1 MSYIHDALKR
11 AQQERDTLY
20 EGYGTIIG
28 ASAKSGSRR
37 YVKTVAVLSVMTVLI
52 LAAAVMVRY
61 DLNRFE
67 TSTAEGPLA
76 SAMAASGESGESA
89 DLLYGKALAH
99 HEQGNLAEAA
109 RIYRRIL
116 DGDPS
121 YRFAANNLGVIYLA
135 RSDREKA
142 KTLFIEA
149 TRGDGEY
156 ADPWYNLACL
166 HAGDGERDRALDYLE
181 KALAINNKVKRWAEH
196 DTDLAVLQSSPR
208 FLELLGRREAFA
220 DRINPDQ
227 P

>member
-11 AQQERDTLY
+11 AQQEKDTLY

-28 ASAKSGSRR
+28 ASAKTGSRR
-37 YVKTVAVLSVMTVLI
+37 YYKRVAILSIMTVLI

-67 TSTAEGPLA
+67 TGTAEGSHA
-76 SAMAASGESGESA
+76 STIAASGESA

-99 HEQGNLAEAA
+99 HEQGNLVEAA
-109 RIYRRIL
+109 MLYRRIL

-142 KTLFIEA
+142 KDLFIEA
-149 TRGDGEY
+149 TEGDGEY

-166 HAGDGERDRALDYLE
+166 HAGDGDRDRALDYLE

-208 FLELLGRREAFA
+208 FLELLERRGASA
-220 DRINPDQ
+220 DTINPDQ